1 MDWGTLVCTKGTA
14 PCSLSTCTSTQSDS
28 DGIPSF
34 KLKPS
39 VESWPLGKE
48 DTNNATGPFS
58 SPGTHP
64 PPPHWPDRSPKDSGP
79 EMSFKA
85 PRAGCRQTQRQCGRL
100 RPNRVY
106 LVAEAFLEAHGDTI
120 EQALPWGLGQLSLT
134 VSQIG
139 GHTVGPFVHFPGLG
153 KGKWTQG
160 SQLPLFFKFLLLHF
174 L

>member
-1 MDWGTLVCTKGTA
+1 MDCGTLVCTKGTA
-14 PCSLSTCTSTQSDS
+14 PCSFSTCTSTQSDS

-58 SPGTHP
+58 SQGHTH
-64 PPPHWPDRSPKDSGP
+64 HHHTGQT
-79 EMSFKA
+79 EA
-85 PRAGCRQTQRQCGRL
+85 PRTLDQRCPLRPPELDASRHRL

-106 LVAEAFLEAHGDTI
+106 LVGEAFLEAHGDAI

-139 GHTVGPFVHFPGLG
+139 SHTVGPFVHFPGLG

-160 SQLPLFFKFLLLHF
+160 SQLPLFFKLPLLHF